1 MAAARATK
9 VLGNRCERPK
19 SATRKG
25 TQARATGCSRLSPGD
40 VPLWAAG
47 TISAGELGDRFPIAA
62 DATNRV
68 NWRQWTHNL
77 RCYGLELNLP
87 RCLDSSGER
96 PILVC

>member
-1 MAAARATK
+1 
-9 VLGNRCERPK
+9 
-19 SATRKG
+19 
-25 TQARATGCSRLSPGD
+25 
-40 VPLWAAG
+40 LWAAG

-96 PILVC
+96 PILVCVLPRPCSPGLNPPGLLDCFVNDKVLARDRVLAR